1 MGVIRVGVIGLTA
14 LESSTLGPRTWAV
27 VSFLPSFVNSPDYEI
42 VAVCNSTVAS
52 SLQAIETHK
61 LPKTTKAYGN
71 PSDLANDP
79 NVDLVVVS
87 VRVTKHLM
95 LAEPALLAKKQVF
108 VEWPLGASTTEAE
121 RLAELARTR
130 NLKTI
135 VGVQARADPLIVKA
149 KQLVDSG
156 ALGTITSSS
165 VFGSTSAVP
174 SDVWFKGSEFYL
186 DMKTGANLFHVYF
199 GHFLDS
205 FIHVLGG
212 FDSLQSSLQTEIAEI
227 VIPAEDGVQE
237 HTAQK
242 NVPDHVLVQGKLKSG
257 AMASIAYRW
266 ANLNEAVDDVGVRWI
281 ITGRNGEI
289 EITTD
294 QSHWQMNSPNRKLR
308 LKLKGAPTKEIDFSS
323 PEPDFI
329 KHIPQIGKNTG
340 RILEAY
346 ARGNQADYAD
356 FESALETH
364 KLLDEIVQKSGFK
377 Y

>member
-1 MGVIRVGVIGLTA
+1 MGVIRVGMIGLA
-14 LESSTLGPRTWAV
+14 AVESSTLGPRTWGV
-27 VSFLPSFVNSPDYEI
+27 VSFLPTFVNSPDYEI

-52 SLQAIETHK
+52 ALQAIEIHK
-61 LPKTTKAYGN
+61 LPTTTKAYGSPN
-71 PSDLANDP
+71 DLANDP

-87 VRVTKHLM
+87 VLVTKHFM
-95 LAEPALLAKKQVF
+95 LAEPALLSNKQVF
-108 VEWPLGASTTEAE
+108 VEWPLGASTSEAE
-121 RLAELARTR
+121 RLTELARAN

-135 VGVQARADPLIVKA
+135 VGVQARADPVIVKT
-149 KQLVDSG
+149 KQLINSG
-156 ALGTITSSS
+156 ALGTITSTT
-165 VFGSTSAVP
+165 VIGSTSSIP

-186 DMKTGANLFHVYF
+186 DMRTGANVFHVYF
-199 GHFLDS
+199 AHFLDS
-205 FIHVLGG
+205 FTHVLGG
-212 FDSLQSSLQTEIAEI
+212 FESLQSSLKTEITEI
-227 VIPAEDGVQE
+227 KIPAEDGVNE
-237 HTAQK
+237 HVASK

-281 ITGRNGEI
+281 ITGRDGEI

-294 QSHWQMNSPNRKLR
+294 QSHWQMNSPNWKLR
-308 LKLKGAPTKEIDFSS
+308 LKLKGAPTQEIDFSS